1 MRPMRSMF
9 HDRRRHGV
17 PSLNVASM
25 PDLIFTVLFFFMIVT
40 HMRSDEVK
48 VRLEVPAGSEVKK
61 LTGHP
66 AIINIYI
73 GSQESGVRSQE
84 SGVRSQES
92 GVRSQESGVRRQE
105 SGVRSQNN
113 TWLVQLNG
121 DLVSP
126 SEIPAR
132 ISTIRSKLAPE
143 NAERLTVSFRADRH
157 APMGLVSDVKQ
168 ALQQAYA
175 LKINYSATEISP

>member
-9 HDRRRHGV
+9 HDRRRQGV
-17 PSLNVASM
+17 PTLNVASM

-73 GSQESGVRSQE
+73 GRQGDRETRSLD
-84 SGVRSQES
+84 
-92 GVRSQESGVRRQE
+92 
-105 SGVRSQNN
+105 N
-113 TWLVQLNG
+113 TWLAQLKG

-126 SEIPAR
+126 AEIPAR
-132 ISTIRSKLAPE
+132 INAIRSKLSPE

>member
-1 MRPMRSMF
+1 MRAMKSLIRG
-9 HDRRRHGV
+9 DRRRHGV
-17 PSLNVASM
+17 PTLNVASM

-66 AIINIYI
+66 AVINIYI
-73 GSQESGVRSQE
+73 GRQGDRET
-84 SGVRSQES
+84 
-92 GVRSQESGVRRQE
+92 RSQESGVRRQD
-105 SGVRSQNN
+105 N

-126 SEIPAR
+126 SEIPA
-132 ISTIRSKLAPE
+132 
-143 NAERLTVSFRADRH
+143 
-157 APMGLVSDVKQ
+157 MGLVSDVKQ

>member
-1 MRPMRSMF
+1 MRAMKSLIRG
-9 HDRRRHGV
+9 DRRQHGV
-17 PSLNVASM
+17 PTLNVASM

-66 AIINIYI
+66 AVINIYI
-73 GSQESGVRSQE
+73 GRQGDRET
-84 SGVRSQES
+84 
-92 GVRSQESGVRRQE
+92 RSQESGVRRQE
-105 SGVRSQNN
+105 SGVRRLDN

-121 DLVSP
+121 DIVSP
-126 SEIPAR
+126 KEIPAR
-132 ISTIRSKLAPE
+132 INAIRSKLSPE

>member
-9 HDRRRHGV
+9 HDRRRQGV
-17 PSLNVASM
+17 PTLNVASM

-73 GSQESGVRSQE
+73 GRQGDRETRSLD
-84 SGVRSQES
+84 
-92 GVRSQESGVRRQE
+92 
-105 SGVRSQNN
+105 N

-132 ISTIRSKLAPE
+132 INAIRSKLSPE
-143 NAERLTVSFRADRH
+143 NAERLTVSFRADRQ

>member
-84 SGVRSQES
+84 SGVR
-92 GVRSQESGVRRQE
+92 RQE
-105 SGVRSQNN
+105 SGVRSQDN

-132 ISTIRSKLAPE
+132 ISTIRSKLSPE

>member
-1 MRPMRSMF
+1 MRAMKSLIRG
-9 HDRRRHGV
+9 DRRRHGV
-17 PSLNVASM
+17 PTLNVASM

-73 GSQESGVRSQE
+73 GRSERLEVRGEKLEVRGERIPNGQE
-84 SGVRSQES
+84 
-92 GVRSQESGVRRQE
+92 
-105 SGVRSQNN
+105 
-113 TWLVQLNG
+113 WLVQLNG
-121 DLVSP
+121 DIVSP
-126 SEIPAR
+126 AEIPSRISEIR
-132 ISTIRSKLAPE
+132 GKLSPE
-143 NAERLTVSFRADRH
+143 NVERLTVSFRADRH

-168 ALQQAYA
+168 TLQQAYA

>member
-84 SGVRSQES
+84 SGVR
-92 GVRSQESGVRRQE
+92 RQE
-105 SGVRSQNN
+105 SGVRSLDN

-132 ISTIRSKLAPE
+132 ISTIRSKLSPE

>member
-1 MRPMRSMF
+1 MKSLIRG
-9 HDRRRHGV
+9 DRRHLGV

-48 VRLEVPAGSEVKK
+48 VRLEVPAGTEVKK
-61 LTGHP
+61 LAGHP

-73 GSQESGVRSQE
+73 G
-84 SGVRSQES
+84 
-92 GVRSQESGVRRQE
+92 RRQGDSE
-105 SGVRSQNN
+105 TRRQDN

-121 DLVSP
+121 DIVSP
-126 SEIPAR
+126 NEIPVR
-132 ISTIRSKLAPE
+132 ISEIRSKLSPE

-168 ALQQAYA
+168 SLQQAYA
-175 LKINYSATEISP
+175 LKINYSATEIIP

>member
-92 GVRSQESGVRRQE
+92 GDRSQESGVR
-105 SGVRSQNN
+105 
-113 TWLVQLNG
+113 T
-121 DLVSP
+121 
-126 SEIPAR
+126 IPGWC
-132 ISTIRSKLAPE
+132 S
-143 NAERLTVSFRADRH
+143 
-157 APMGLVSDVKQ
+157 
-168 ALQQAYA
+168 
-175 LKINYSATEISP
+175 

>member
-1 MRPMRSMF
+1 
-9 HDRRRHGV
+9 
-17 PSLNVASM
+17 M

-73 GSQESGVRSQE
+73 GRQGDRETRSLD
-84 SGVRSQES
+84 
-92 GVRSQESGVRRQE
+92 
-105 SGVRSQNN
+105 N

-132 ISTIRSKLAPE
+132 INAIRSKLSPE

>member
-9 HDRRRHGV
+9 HGRRRHGV

-61 LTGHP
+61 LAGHP
-66 AIINIYI
+66 AIVNIYI
-73 GSQESGVRSQE
+73 GRGERSEMRGEKLEVRGERIPKGQE
-84 SGVRSQES
+84 
-92 GVRSQESGVRRQE
+92 
-105 SGVRSQNN
+105 
-113 TWLVQLNG
+113 WLVQLNG
-121 DLVSP
+121 DIVSP
-126 SEIPAR
+126 AESPAR
-132 ISTIRSKLAPE
+132 ISEIRGKLSPE
-143 NAERLTVSFRADRH
+143 NAEHLTVSFRADRH

>member
-9 HDRRRHGV
+9 HGRRRHHV
-17 PSLNVASM
+17 PTLNVASM

-61 LTGHP
+61 LAGHP
-66 AIINIYI
+66 AIVNIYI
-73 GSQESGVRSQE
+73 GRLGDKET
-84 SGVRSQES
+84 
-92 GVRSQESGVRRQE
+92 RRQD
-105 SGVRSQNN
+105 N

-121 DLVSP
+121 DIVSP
-126 SEIPAR
+126 KEIPAR
-132 ISTIRSKLAPE
+132 INAIRSKLSPE

-157 APMGLVSDVKQ
+157 APMGLVSDVKR
-168 ALQQAYA
+168 ALQKAYA

>member
-48 VRLEVPAGSEVKK
+48 VRLEVPAGHEVKK
-61 LTGHP
+61 LAGHP

-73 GSQESGVRSQE
+73 GKSLKDVWQ
-84 SGVRSQES
+84 
-92 GVRSQESGVRRQE
+92 
-105 SGVRSQNN
+105 
-113 TWLVQLNG
+113 VQLNG
-121 DLVSP
+121 NLVSP
-126 SEIPAR
+126 AEIPAL
-132 ISTIRSKLAPE
+132 ISDIRSKLSAE
-143 NAERLTVSFRADRH
+143 NAERLTVSLRADRH

-168 ALQQAYA
+168 ALQKSYA
-175 LKINYSATEISP
+175 LKINYSATELK

>member
-48 VRLEVPAGSEVKK
+48 VHLEVPAGSEVKK

-84 SGVRSQES
+84 SGVR
-92 GVRSQESGVRRQE
+92 RQE
-105 SGVRSQNN
+105 SGVRSQDN

-132 ISTIRSKLAPE
+132 ISTIRSKLSPE

>member
-84 SGVRSQES
+84 SGVR
-92 GVRSQESGVRRQE
+92 RQE

-126 SEIPAR
+126 SEISAR
-132 ISTIRSKLAPE
+132 ISTIRSKLSPE

>member
-1 MRPMRSMF
+1 MKSLIRG
-9 HDRRRHGV
+9 DRRHRGV

-48 VRLEVPAGSEVKK
+48 VRLEVPAGAEVKK
-61 LTGHP
+61 LVGHP

-73 GSQESGVRSQE
+73 G
-84 SGVRSQES
+84 
-92 GVRSQESGVRRQE
+92 RQGDRE
-105 SGVRSQNN
+105 TGRQDD

-121 DLVSP
+121 DIVRP
-126 SEIPAR
+126 QDIPAR
-132 ISTIRSKLAPE
+132 ISEIRSKLSPE
-143 NAERLTVSFRADRH
+143 NVERLTVSFRADRK

-168 ALQQAYA
+168 ALQQSYA
-175 LKINYSATEISP
+175 LKINYSATEIVP

>member
-9 HDRRRHGV
+9 HDRRRQGV
-17 PSLNVASM
+17 PTLNVASM

-73 GSQESGVRSQE
+73 GRQGDRETRSLD
-84 SGVRSQES
+84 
-92 GVRSQESGVRRQE
+92 
-105 SGVRSQNN
+105 N
-113 TWLVQLNG
+113 TWRVQLNG

-132 ISTIRSKLAPE
+132 INAIRSNLSPE

-157 APMGLVSDVKQ
+157 APMGLVIDVKQ

>member
-9 HDRRRHGV
+9 HGRRRHHV
-17 PSLNVASM
+17 PTLNVASM

-61 LTGHP
+61 LAGHP
-66 AIINIYI
+66 AIVNIYI
-73 GSQESGVRSQE
+73 GRLGDKETRKQD
-84 SGVRSQES
+84 
-92 GVRSQESGVRRQE
+92 
-105 SGVRSQNN
+105 N

-121 DLVSP
+121 DIVSP
-126 SEIPAR
+126 KEIPAR
-132 ISTIRSKLAPE
+132 INAIRSKLSPE

-157 APMGLVSDVKQ
+157 APMGLVSDVKR
-168 ALQQAYA
+168 ALQKAYA

>member
-9 HDRRRHGV
+9 HGRRRHHV
-17 PSLNVASM
+17 PTLNVASM

-61 LTGHP
+61 LAGHP
-66 AIINIYI
+66 AIVNIYI
-73 GSQESGVRSQE
+73 G
-84 SGVRSQES
+84 
-92 GVRSQESGVRRQE
+92 RQGDKE
-105 SGVRSQNN
+105 TGRQDN

-121 DLVSP
+121 DIVSP

-132 ISTIRSKLAPE
+132 INAIRSKLSPE

-157 APMGLVSDVKQ
+157 APMGLVSDVKR
-168 ALQQAYA
+168 ALQKAYA

>member
-9 HDRRRHGV
+9 HDRRRQGV

-73 GSQESGVRSQE
+73 G
-84 SGVRSQES
+84 
-92 GVRSQESGVRRQE
+92 RQGDRE
-105 SGVRSQNN
+105 TGRQDN

-132 ISTIRSKLAPE
+132 INAIRSKLSPE

-157 APMGLVSDVKQ
+157 APMGLISDVKQ